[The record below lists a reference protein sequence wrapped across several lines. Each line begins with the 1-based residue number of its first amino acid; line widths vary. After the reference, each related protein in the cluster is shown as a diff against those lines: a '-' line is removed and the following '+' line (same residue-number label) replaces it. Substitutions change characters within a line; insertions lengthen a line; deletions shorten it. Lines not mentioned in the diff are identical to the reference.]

1 MNPTPFHFDED
12 NINEDVMEKKIYENF
27 ELKEKKINYSELIS
41 VNIFGLIF
49 AFVFFNILS
58 NFFRND

>member
-27 ELKEKKINYSELIS
+27 ELKEKKLII
-41 VNIFGLIF
+41 VN
-49 AFVFFNILS
+49 
-58 NFFRND
+58 